1 MITVPFRGAGLIPPL
16 VTWPIQLTMTCQM
29 HHPGV
34 NPQAPQKMNPTPPWS
49 HYFLKQYQLRYV
61 GDHRAT
67 IQRHILRCE
76 SHRTFVR
83 QLYEHHVSR
92 SAFRLFFWLLVEVIF
107 QNPLQETQFFPGIG
121 KQQRSIKM
129 ESLCKPGN
137 IKPAS
142 IFLYTIRTYYI
153 TPVIGNRRHIFQ
165 SMLPAVPRKQSQVR
179 KGNYRKNS
187 DGWQVPK
194 KLCREFRL
202 GQTPKKISGAN
213 RVVIRRWLC
222 RRVVRSINIQTTV
235 ELSFFCVPGASAEM
249 LRSYPQGGN
258 SWINFRSMCPM
269 NLQYSHW

>member
-1 MITVPFRGAGLIPPL
+1 MSDASSWSESSSSSEDESDSALESLLSQTISASLRWGSSCNDTAPHSALRVPQDLRPPVIRAPRVPISLQTVFLASCRGDIPES
-16 VTWPIQLTMTCQM
+16 
-29 HHPGV
+29 
-34 NPQAPQKMNPTPPWS
+34 AP
-49 HYFLKQYQLRYV
+49 R
-61 GDHRAT
+61 DA
-67 IQRHILRCE
+67 I
-76 SHRTFVR
+76 
-83 QLYEHHVSR
+83 
-92 SAFRLFFWLLVEVIF
+92 
-107 QNPLQETQFFPGIG
+107 FPGIG

-202 GQTPKKISGAN
+202 GQTPKKS
-213 RVVIRRWLC
+213 
-222 RRVVRSINIQTTV
+222 
-235 ELSFFCVPGASAEM
+235 
-249 LRSYPQGGN
+249 QGLTG
-258 SWINFRSMCPM
+258 
-269 NLQYSHW
+269 